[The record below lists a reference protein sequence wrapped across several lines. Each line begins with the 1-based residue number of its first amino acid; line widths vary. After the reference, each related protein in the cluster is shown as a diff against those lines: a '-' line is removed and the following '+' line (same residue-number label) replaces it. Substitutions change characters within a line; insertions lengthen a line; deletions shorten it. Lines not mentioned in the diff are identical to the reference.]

1 MRSAVLE
8 RSPPVAAIPPRANG
22 ARPAEPLPLRIL
34 AAPGPDRVPDPY
46 TARRDERTE
55 WKLAHPQAWWSH
67 VRSLLHY
74 DPGYRYDVT
83 HEYEDDWTT
92 DPDYPGEIRRLPH
105 NEDGVPDM
113 SRQQNRHRELMT
125 DGRDSLNQTL
135 HTDRTDSSL
144 VAVSEPIL
152 TFRDLPLTYPNVQAR
167 PDLAVVDTDTL
178 PLDRDD
184 ALYHIHMEAGDP
196 APVLV
201 VEITSPDSTRPW
213 DLREKRALYAELGI
227 PEYLV
232 LDSPARD
239 APYVLRAFVLQADG
253 RYGETV
259 LGVDSD
265 GVPNYHSAAL
275 GRPIRLQQLDAKQLE
290 RPGALDIPRLQWWDA
305 DTGRWRDRR
314 TDGETVMAE
323 RDQAVAGRD
332 QAVTERNEAVAGRDQ
347 AVAGRDQA
355 VTERNEAVTER
366 NEAVTER
373 NEAVTER
380 NEAVTERNEAVTE
393 RNEAV
398 TERNEAVTE
407 RNEAEVRLLDA
418 SIGTLWALLGEPHP
432 QVAAQVEDFWRT
444 HGAPAGHRVAGLVL
458 AVANG
463 AHWQTLLRAVT
474 ENDDG
479 VFAPDRA
486 LDLLRNALPVAAAD
500 RIAAHWGTAGPPAAA
515 ADRVLEAVARPRE
528 WQAILD
534 ISEDDNGPL
543 DSNCVE
549 SQVPGIT

>member
-8 RSPPVAAIPPRANG
+8 RSPPVAVIPPRANG

-34 AAPGPDRVPDPY
+34 KPPGPGRAPDPCR
-46 TARRDERTE
+46 AHRDERTE

-67 VRSLLHY
+67 VRSLEHY

-113 SRQQNRHRELMT
+113 SRQQHRHRELMS
-125 DGRDSLNQTL
+125 DGYKNLHQTL
-135 HTDRTDSSL
+135 HTDRTDSRL
-144 VAVSEPIL
+144 VAVSEPII
-152 TFRDLPLTYPNVQAR
+152 TFRDLPLTYPNVQVR
-167 PDLAVVDTDTL
+167 PDLAVVDMDTL
-178 PLDRDD
+178 PPDRDPND
-184 ALYHIHMEAGDP
+184 ALYHIHIAAGDP

-201 VEITSPDSTRPW
+201 VEITSPDSTRLR

-253 RYGETV
+253 RYGEV
-259 LGVDSD
+259 MLGVDSD
-265 GVPNYHSAAL
+265 NVPNYHSAAL
-275 GRPIRLQQLDAKQLE
+275 GRPIRLQQLDAVQLE
-290 RPGALDIPRLQWWDA
+290 RPGTLDVPRLQWWDA
-305 DTGRWRDRR
+305 DTGRWRDFQ
-314 TDGETVMAE
+314 TDHETVMAE
-323 RDQAVAGRD
+323 RDKAVA
-332 QAVTERNEAVAGRDQ
+332 
-347 AVAGRDQA
+347 
-355 VTERNEAVTER
+355 
-366 NEAVTER
+366 
-373 NEAVTER
+373 
-380 NEAVTERNEAVTE
+380 
-393 RNEAV
+393 
-398 TERNEAVTE
+398 ERNEAVTE

-432 QVAAQVEDFWRT
+432 QVAARVEDFWRA
-444 HGAPAGHRVAGLVL
+444 HGAPAGHRVAGLAL
-458 AVANG
+458 AVVNG

-500 RIAAHWGTAGPPAAA
+500 RIAAHWEAAGPPAEA

-534 ISEDDNGPL
+534 IPGDDNGA
-543 DSNCVE
+543 
-549 SQVPGIT
+549 PGPDATADITSA